1 MVSFLESSAVYRWF
15 DPRSCPTTDCIGIR
29 CFSAKHR
36 TLMSKSK
43 VWLARNQVNVRMT
56 RQICPWT
63 AVSVSHHYLNRTHR
77 VACSIVQSE
86 HYHLIELY
94 LLVLI

>member
-1 MVSFLESSAVYRWF
+1 V
-15 DPRSCPTTDCIGIR
+15 
-29 CFSAKHR
+29 

-63 AVSVSHHYLNRTHR
+63 AVSVSHHYLNRTQR

-94 LLVLI
+94 LLVII